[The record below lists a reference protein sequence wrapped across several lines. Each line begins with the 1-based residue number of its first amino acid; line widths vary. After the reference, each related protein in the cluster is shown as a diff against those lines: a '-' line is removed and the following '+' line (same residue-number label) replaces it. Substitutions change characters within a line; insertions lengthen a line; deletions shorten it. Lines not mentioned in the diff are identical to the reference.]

1 MTREDPGQASAW
13 GQRALE
19 VAHEFD
25 DSETASHVDVYIGA
39 IEAKRGRLGRQREAR
54 TDAGSRDR
62 SWLRGGC
69 GRGL

>member
-25 DSETASHVDVYIGA
+25 DSETASHADVYIGA
-39 IEAKRGRLGRQREAR
+39 IEAKRGDSAGSARLERTLEAAI
-54 TDAGSRDR
+54 DAGFEEVAAERF
-62 SWLRGGC
+62 
-69 GRGL
+69 